1 VYHVVVRTLF
11 ILRHAK
17 SGHDEPVPDKART
30 LTSRGRKDAARM
42 GELARDRNLLADR
55 VLCSTAERA
64 RETLEI
70 FAEGARLTADREFLD
85 ELYLAEPDAIV
96 TTIRRHAGSSERVM
110 VVGHNPG
117 LEALVAYLTGER
129 TELPTTAFVE
139 CTLPIDTWSE
149 LDLETAGSLRSTFSP
164 KDEH

>member
-1 VYHVVVRTLF
+1 VVRTLF

-42 GELARDRNLLADR
+42 GALARDRNLLPDR
-55 VLCSTAERA
+55 MLCSTATRA

-70 FAEGARLTADREFLD
+70 FAEGAGLTAAREFLD

-96 TTIRRHAGSSERVM
+96 ATIRRHASSSERVL

-129 TELPTTAFVE
+129 TELATTAFVE
-139 CTLPIDTWSE
+139 CTLPIDNWSE

-164 KDEH
+164 KDEQ